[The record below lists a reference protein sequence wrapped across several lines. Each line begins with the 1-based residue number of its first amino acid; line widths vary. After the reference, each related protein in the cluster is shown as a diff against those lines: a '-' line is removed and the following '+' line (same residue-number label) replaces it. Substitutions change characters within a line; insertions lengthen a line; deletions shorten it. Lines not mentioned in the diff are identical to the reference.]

1 MQRRVF
7 LAILGS
13 AVAAFPLTARSQQ
26 ADRMRRIGVLIGLAA
41 NDAQGQAA
49 LAALLQAFA
58 QLGWVDGRNVK
69 IDYRWG
75 GGNADEA
82 RKYAAELV
90 GLGPEVMMATG
101 GASVGA
107 LLQASKTIPVVF
119 ANVPDPV
126 GSGFV
131 ESLSRPGGSAT
142 GFVQFEYSLSGKW
155 LELLKQIAPDVK
167 NAAILWDPTIVAGI
181 GQFAVIQSVA
191 PSLGLEVHA
200 INVRDAAGIERAIE
214 AFARIPNGGMIV
226 TASALAI
233 IHRDLI
239 VKLAARHRLPT
250 VYFQKV
256 FVTGGGL
263 ISYGAD
269 FIDQY
274 RRAAG
279 YVDRILRGEKPADLP
294 VQAPTKYEPEGGEGR
309 RIHNSAAGTDQCRR
323 GDRVSA
329 PAALVACNAHA
340 GFTAPSRMS
349 S

>member
-294 VQAPTKYEPEGGEGR
+294 VQAPTKYELA
-309 RIHNSAAGTDQCRR
+309 INLKAAKAG
-323 GDRVSA
+323 
-329 PAALVACNAHA
+329 
-340 GFTAPSRMS
+340 GFTIPPQVLTSADEVIE
-349 S
+349 

>member
-191 PSLGLEVHA
+191 PSLGLDVHA
-200 INVRDAAGIERAIE
+200 SNVRDAAGIERAIE

-294 VQAPTKYEPEGGEGR
+294 VQAPTKYELA
-309 RIHNSAAGTDQCRR
+309 INLKAAKAG
-323 GDRVSA
+323 
-329 PAALVACNAHA
+329 
-340 GFTAPSRMS
+340 GFTIPPQVLTSADEVIE
-349 S
+349 

>member
-256 FVTGGGL
+256 FVTAGGL

-294 VQAPTKYEPEGGEGR
+294 VQAPTKYELA
-309 RIHNSAAGTDQCRR
+309 INLKAAKAG
-323 GDRVSA
+323 
-329 PAALVACNAHA
+329 
-340 GFTAPSRMS
+340 GFTIPPQVLTSADEVIE
-349 S
+349 

>member
-1 MQRRVF
+1 MQRRGF

-233 IHRDLI
+233 IHR
-239 VKLAARHRLPT
+239 
-250 VYFQKV
+250 
-256 FVTGGGL
+256 GL
-263 ISYGAD
+263 CRSHSQGREAGRSSGAGAD
-269 FIDQY
+269 EIRARDQ
-274 RRAAG
+274 
-279 YVDRILRGEKPADLP
+279 
-294 VQAPTKYEPEGGEGR
+294 PEGGEGR